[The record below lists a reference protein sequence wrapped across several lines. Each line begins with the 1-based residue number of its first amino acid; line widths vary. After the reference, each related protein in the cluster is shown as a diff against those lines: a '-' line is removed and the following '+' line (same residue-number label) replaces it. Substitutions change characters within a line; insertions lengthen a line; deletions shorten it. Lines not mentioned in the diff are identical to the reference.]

1 MKILF
6 VCTGNICRS
15 PTAEAIL
22 RARAAALGLAVET
35 QSAGTHGYHIGD
47 PPDPRTVQMAAYKGV
62 DMAMQRARQV
72 AEADYADFDLILA
85 MDRGHLGRLL
95 RDCPV
100 SHKNK
105 IRLFLEESGLSAEKG
120 FDVPDPYY
128 GGLEGFE
135 QVYTLIEQGIEGL
148 ISSRNLL
155 KTNKKS

>member
-22 RARAAALGLAVET
+22 RTRAAALGLAIET

-47 PPDPRTVQMAAYKGV
+47 PPDSRTIQMAAYKGV
-62 DMAMQRARQV
+62 DMAGQRARQV
-72 AEADYADFDLILA
+72 SLADYADFDLILA
-85 MDRGHLGRLL
+85 MDRGHYDRLI
-95 RDCPV
+95 RDCPE
-100 SHKNK
+100 SSRGK
-105 IRLFLEESGLSAEKG
+105 IRLFLEESGLSPERG

-135 QVYTLIEQGIEGL
+135 QVYLLIEQGVEA
-148 ISSRNLL
+148 LL
-155 KTNKKS
+155 AAHNPLKINKKE